1 MWHGEKLSFWGGG
14 GASRQLSYYILWGL
28 FGWPIILYYYHRWT
42 LWVVNNYFKTLWVVH
57 YLFAGLLGLSIISS
71 VDPVESFFI
80 GLLGWSMIMRTLR
93 WFHYYKLQLHH
104 RRPCQA
110 IMYCGKIQ
118 RFAKRS
124 IYEWQRRDQEFG
136 KDVNMKKVEINDH
149 EGIQTRRIVQ
159 RWRRSF
165 FDEWRE

>member
-1 MWHGEKLSFWGGG
+1 MWHGEKLSFWGG
-14 GASRQLSYYILWGL
+14 ASRQYRGGGHLANFPITYYEDSSGGL
-28 FGWPIILYYYHRWT
+28 LFL
-42 LWVVNNYFKTLWVVH
+42 VNNYFKTLWAVH